1 MMTTRCPHCGTAF
14 RVRPEQIRQGHGQVR
29 CGACMTSFDALASLA
44 EDTDSLPATET
55 QHTEHDD
62 TARPASH
69 AAAWTIAPQ
78 SAEAE
83 ADESIALAIASTIEP
98 SMAPAPP
105 PEDAD
110 QDLVPP
116 IEAKASEALPAAEP
130 VVAVEQT
137 AQAEAQELLAPLAAP
152 LQAPHP
158 EARLHEPTPTPRRW
172 LWWAGCL
179 LALVALALQ
188 GAVHFRTTLAARLPE
203 SKPWLAMLCEPLGC
217 ALELPRRI
225 DLIEI
230 ESSDLAPDPQVDG
243 RLRLAATL
251 RNRAS
256 FAQAWPHIELTLTS
270 AGDRALLRRALAP
283 GEYLMPPAQPDVG
296 FPAGTDQTVQLD
308 LQAVDTPAVG
318 YRLYLFYP

>member
-14 RVRPEQIRQGHGQVR
+14 RVRPGQIRQSHGQVR

-44 EDTDSLPATET
+44 EDTDSLPATEA

-62 TARPASH
+62 TAPPASQ
-69 AAAWTIAPQ
+69 AAAWTVAPQ
-78 SAEAE
+78 SAEAR
-83 ADESIALAIASTIEP
+83 ADECIEP
-98 SMAPAPP
+98 AIE
-105 PEDAD
+105 PEPGSSLETTD
-110 QDLVPP
+110 QDMVPP
-116 IEAKASEALPAAEP
+116 IEARASEALPMAEP
-130 VVAVEQT
+130 VEPT
-137 AQAEAQELLAPLAAP
+137 AQAEAHEPLAQAAMPPQAPL
-152 LQAPHP
+152 P

-172 LWWAGCL
+172 PWLAGCL
-179 LALVALALQ
+179 LALVALTLQ
-188 GAVHFRTTLAARLPE
+188 GAVYFRTTLAARLPE
-203 SKPWLAMLCEPLGC
+203 SKPWLAMLCDPLGC
-217 ALELPRRI
+217 ALDLPRRI

-230 ESSDLAPDPQVDG
+230 ESSDLAPDKQMEG
-243 RLRLAATL
+243 RLRLVATL

-256 FAQAWPHIELTLTS
+256 FTQAWPHIELTLTS

-283 GEYLMPPAQPDVG
+283 GEYLMPPAQPDAG